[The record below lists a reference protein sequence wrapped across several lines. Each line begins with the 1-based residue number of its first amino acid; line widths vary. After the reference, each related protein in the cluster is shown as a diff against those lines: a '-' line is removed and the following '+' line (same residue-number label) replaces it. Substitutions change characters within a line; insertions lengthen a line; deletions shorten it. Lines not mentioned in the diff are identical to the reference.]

1 MKNLSIS
8 FVLLSCLLAQ
18 PAFAQQ
24 PERGKPTPKQGWEI
38 SVGGGVLL
46 SPKYM
51 GDDEYGVNLVPSI
64 RISYEDRF
72 TASVEQ
78 GVRYNVIKTDN
89 FKAGPLARI
98 DFGRDEDGSGTF
110 RISGGDTDDLV
121 GLGDI
126 DTTVSLGGFA
136 EYELGN
142 VVASIEAGQALGGHD
157 GFTGEIALRYK
168 GRAQFNGPPL
178 IYSFGPKLNFGDA
191 TYTNAYFGVDAAQ
204 STASGLT
211 MYRADGGLV
220 SYGIS
225 GTAILP
231 LTQNIG
237 VTFIAS
243 YDRLSG
249 DVADAP
255 LVQERGSRDQGF
267 VGGIFSYTFD

>member
-1 MKNLSIS
+1 MKNISIP
-8 FVLLSCLLAQ
+8 FVFLSCFLAQ
-18 PAFAQQ
+18 PAFGQHS
-24 PERGKPTPKQGWEI
+24 ESGKPSPKQGWEV
-38 SVGGGVLL
+38 SVGAGAIL
-46 SPKYM
+46 SPKYL
-51 GDDEYGVNLVPSI
+51 GDNEYGLNLVPSI

-72 TASVEQ
+72 TASVE
-78 GVRYNVIKTDN
+78 GGIRYNVINTDN
-89 FKAGPLARI
+89 VKAGPLARI
-98 DFGRDEDGSGTF
+98 NFGRDEDGNGAF
-110 RISGGDTDDLV
+110 RISGGDTNDLV

-142 VVASIEAGQALGGHD
+142 MVASVEAGQALGGHD
-157 GFTGEIALRYK
+157 GLTGEIGLRYK

-178 IYSFGPKLNFGDA
+178 IYSIGPKLNFGDA

-204 STASGLT
+204 SAASGLSQ
-211 MYRADGGLV
+211 YQADGGLV

-243 YDRLSG
+243 FDRLSG
-249 DVADAP
+249 DAADAP
-255 LVQERGSRDQGF
+255 LVEQRGSRDQGF